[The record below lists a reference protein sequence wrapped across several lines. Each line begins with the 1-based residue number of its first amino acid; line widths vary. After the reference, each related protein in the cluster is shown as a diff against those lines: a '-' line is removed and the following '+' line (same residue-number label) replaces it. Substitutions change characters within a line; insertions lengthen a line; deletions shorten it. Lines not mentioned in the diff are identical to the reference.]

1 MKQDKIPSNKVR
13 NKSSPKKN
21 RGTADVLNPYHPA
34 LPLIDGENRAD
45 YESFHTS
52 CLQAIKPA
60 DAIERV
66 WLQDFINYTW
76 EAQRLRRMKAALIQ
90 ANKRDAVECLIRDFE
105 YKDNVIYQSNSLSIE
120 WSRGEG
126 EIVEYVEALLHEH
139 GLTEDTLMAKAVEN
153 CLSVLERIDKLI
165 NAYDYRRDA
174 ALRELEKRRDLLAKR
189 ARDFANSMVPDVEV
203 VEVKAA
209 E

>member
-1 MKQDKIPSNKVR
+1 MKQKNAPSNKVR
-13 NKSSPKKN
+13 IKSSPKKS
-21 RGTADVLNPYHPA
+21 RGAVDVLDTYHPT
-34 LPLIDGENRAD
+34 LPLIDGETRAD
-45 YESFHTS
+45 YESFHES
-52 CLQAIKPA
+52 CLRAVKPD

-66 WLQDFINYTW
+66 WLQDFIDYTW

-139 GLTEDTLMAKAVEN
+139 GLTEDTLMARLLVIALSLSAEN
-153 CLSVLERIDKLI
+153 CTD
-165 NAYDYRRDA
+165 
-174 ALRELEKRRDLLAKR
+174 
-189 ARDFANSMVPDVEV
+189 
-203 VEVKAA
+203 
-209 E
+209 